1 MTICEQTLVMDEWLK
16 DSCIPQVIRNTKFCW
31 LELLWSSYGPC
42 NIIVSILRNA
52 ICTKLLWCFIL
63 KILVCAIMLG
73 FHKSS
78 RDTAKNSQNKIK
90 IKLKMKLNHYNKTLR
105 PEKHEGDQLY
115 HWYWP
120 TAPMQVWSTEM
131 NIDCFNNG
139 KGQAHLNP
147 R

>member
-1 MTICEQTLVMDEWLK
+1 M
-16 DSCIPQVIRNTKFCW
+16 RF
-31 LELLWSSYGPC
+31 
-42 NIIVSILRNA
+42 
-52 ICTKLLWCFIL
+52 CTKLLWCFIL

-147 R
+147 RQGQQHICVCFIFKQRFSNQKKIIRANSDMLL